1 MRIKTDKLG
10 KSCITIE
17 REYHSIDKEYDR
29 LTIVEEKGAF
39 VTYVSRKPVPAGIQL
54 TDREYWI
61 PFSGIKESIVL
72 NYTEFKAEFLRA
84 EAARVLAEN
93 QRVTNETHREENEV
107 IRQQQ
112 EHSRQTYE
120 QQRATSE
127 NARKSSEN
135 TRINNEIARS
145 DAERQRQQNESSRNQ
160 NESERISNEVVRNTN
175 EGNRVHNE
183 EVRQENETVRGQDE
197 RTRQENETIRQEQE
211 GSSEDTASAIGSRWA
226 RYKQAE
232 SDRTTLFNQTQ
243 ISRQNNYNQAEG
255 TSEDTASD
263 NGSRWA
269 RFKKAEEARDS
280 LVEEKVGDITKLQ
293 EEKADKDTNA
303 VEGHVAIFDSN
314 GNPVDGG
321 ILNEGVYDVSEKN
334 PTGGP
339 NSDGK
344 FTLEYILSNA
354 NTLIPDSVRKGGM
367 SIKFVHTSDNKYV
380 QYRLMSDTFSI
391 TESDWQGVDDKPA
404 AGSDNLV
411 KSGGVHDLVEQS
423 TQSLHISLGELVT
436 GAYINKYGN
445 PTTATNGR
453 YYTYT
458 ILSDI
463 SSLILEG
470 TAIGGDTSSIAFY
483 SSNIVSGVQCIGHYT
498 FNGNIKEVINVP
510 ISTKLIAVSAWKNL
524 EDLKITQIELKVPS
538 EDNIKNAILE
548 EVTPQINALDEE
560 INGKTEEDALQWQT
574 SSGGYITS
582 VGGVIRN
589 TSTKML
595 LMDITLDGQNF
606 IKTVLGHSANS
617 AETYKYLVFLDNN
630 NVPFSYGSYTNWDV
644 AGVETHIDA
653 IPENATKVVI
663 YNYNVVLE
671 TPTITLI
678 TEIEGGL
685 KDEIQNLE
693 DEIQN
698 LDEQVS
704 NLIVF
709 ESIDKPFI
717 FSGKKLVAFGDSI
730 TYGVSSPMSES
741 HPYTNGYI
749 YKFANN
755 VGAILDNRAKSGST
769 ITQGRVQFG
778 SIYEKVLEYT
788 GDADIIWI
796 AGGVNDALTA
806 TPIGNYTDTTPTTFY
821 GALRGICEY
830 LKNNFQSAKVIFVSP
845 IPLTRTD
852 KPIWHIDYSLNDY
865 RKAIYEIATE
875 YGYSVVNGAGL
886 GMPNSMGGWSNFMVA
901 DTDGCHPTPDGHSLY
916 ARSLC
921 GKLL

>member
-1 MRIKTDKLG
+1 MANR
-10 KSCITIE
+10 
-17 REYHSIDKEYDR
+17 
-29 LTIVEEKGAF
+29 TIVKG
-39 VTYVSRKPVPAGIQL
+39 
-54 TDREYWI
+54 
-61 PFSGIKESIVL
+61 
-72 NYTEFKAEFLRA
+72 N
-84 EAARVLAEN
+84 
-93 QRVTNETHREENEV
+93 
-107 IRQQQ
+107 
-112 EHSRQTYE
+112 
-120 QQRATSE
+120 
-127 NARKSSEN
+127 
-135 TRINNEIARS
+135 
-145 DAERQRQQNESSRNQ
+145 
-160 NESERISNEVVRNTN
+160 
-175 EGNRVHNE
+175 
-183 EVRQENETVRGQDE
+183 
-197 RTRQENETIRQEQE
+197 
-211 GSSEDTASAIGSRWA
+211 IG
-226 RYKQAE
+226 
-232 SDRTTLFNQTQ
+232 
-243 ISRQNNYNQAEG
+243 
-255 TSEDTASD
+255 
-263 NGSRWA
+263 
-269 RFKKAEEARDS
+269 
-280 LVEEKVGDITKLQ
+280 
-293 EEKADKDTNA
+293 NA
-303 VEGHVAIFDSN
+303 VHSVAPDHIVTTADEIFDETAQKYQSEIN
-314 GNPVDGG
+314 QETMLSTEG
-321 ILNEGVYDVSEKN
+321 IYDVSEKN
-334 PTGGP
+334 GGETFASLAALL
-339 NSDGK
+339 NDNRLG
-344 FTLEYILSNA
+344 
-354 NTLIPDSVRKGGM
+354 TLIPLTVRKGGM
-367 SIKFVHTSDNKYV
+367 SIKFIQTTPAKYTVVKIEGLTEQPTGDTEEITSDPSIASGTYEASQLSAFSTLPALLNSSLTYYLAVTETVDEQEVTTYTSWKITYAQSSDNKYV
-380 QYRLMSDTFSI
+380 QYRLMSDTFN
-391 TESDWQGVDDKPA
+391 TTVANWQGVDDEPT

-663 YNYNVVLE
+663 YNYNGVLE